1 MGGSR
6 SEAGTPRCPAC
17 HARGIFRIAV
27 FHTRDEREVDCI
39 DSVDGHLPLDHHR
52 VALRHR
58 RTKEEDLEQPGEHGE
73 RSGGASR

>member
-1 MGGSR
+1 
-6 SEAGTPRCPAC
+6 
-17 HARGIFRIAV
+17 
-27 FHTRDEREVDCI
+27 
-39 DSVDGHLPLDHHR
+39 LPLDHHR